1 MKPLISETNSSFKWF
16 ILATATFVT
25 MLYAMN
31 VTIASIALSDMRGAM
46 GATQDQISWV
56 VTGNIVATAIFTPF
70 AGWLSSRIQI
80 RTILI
85 FSVLGFIISS
95 IFCGMSN
102 SLEEIVF
109 FRVAQG
115 VFGAPLPPLSQ
126 TLVLAIFPKRQI
138 SLAMAVWGMG
148 TILGPVIAPTIGGY
162 LGELLNWRWIF
173 YTLVPFGFCALF
185 AVMITVPK
193 KPVQGG
199 LSLDWIG
206 FLALACSVAALQIMF
221 DRGERNSWF
230 DSTETIIEF
239 GVAIIGFYIFITH
252 SLTTKKPF
260 INLSIF
266 KDRNY
271 TVGLILIFFFGMLNF
286 VPMVIFPP
294 LLQELRG
301 YPQSVIGIILGIRGI
316 GTFIGFAIIAIT
328 SRIDP
333 RIIIFFGFGIQAVS
347 GLYMSTFDINM
358 TFSNIAWASLVQ
370 GLGVG
375 LTWPPVSVICF
386 ATLSNKFHGEATAM
400 FHLIRNIGS
409 SFFIS
414 VSVAVVLHMGQINF
428 EEMGAMV
435 SLWNQGINFN
445 DIIDTLD
452 NLSIAKLTNEL
463 NRQSLMVGYIDAFK
477 LYAWVGFLSIPL
489 IFLIKVKKKENK

>member
-1 MKPLISETNSSFKWF
+1 MNPVISQSNSSFKWF

-85 FSVLGFIISS
+85 FSVSGFIVAS
-95 IFCGMSN
+95 ILCGLSN

-109 FRVAQG
+109 ARVAQG
-115 VFGAPLPPLSQ
+115 IFGAPLPPLSQ
-126 TLVLAIFPKRQI
+126 TLVLGAFPVKQR
-138 SLAMAVWGMG
+138 SLAMAIWGMG

-173 YTLVPFGFCALF
+173 YTLVPFGFCAII
-185 AVMITVPK
+185 AVIAVVPR
-193 KPVQGG
+193 KPVSGG
-199 LSLDWIG
+199 VSLDWLG

-230 DSTETIIEF
+230 ESSETIIEC
-239 GVAIIGFYIFITH
+239 GIALLGFYIFIVH
-252 SLTTKKPF
+252 SLTSKKPF
-260 INLSIF
+260 INLIIF

-271 TVGLILIFFFGMLNF
+271 TVGLVLIFFFGMLNF
-286 VPMVIFPP
+286 VPMVFFPP

-301 YPQSVIGIILGIRGI
+301 YPQSVIGLILGIRGI
-316 GTFIGFAIIAIT
+316 GTFLGFAIIAFT
-328 SRIDP
+328 GRVDP
-333 RIIIFFGFGIQAVS
+333 RILIFFGFGIQAIS

-375 LTWPPVSVICF
+375 LTWPPISVICF
-386 ATLSNKFHGEATAM
+386 ATLSNRYFGEATAM

-414 VSVAVVLHMGQINF
+414 VSIAVVLHMGQINF
-428 EEMGAMV
+428 EEIGSMV
-435 SLWNQGINFN
+435 SLWNQGISFN
-445 DIIDTLD
+445 
-452 NLSIAKLTNEL
+452 NLSNSLNDLNITKLTNEL
-463 NRQSLMVGYIDAFK
+463 NRQSLMVGYIDAFR
-477 LYAWVGFLSIPL
+477 LYFWVGILSIPL
-489 IFLIKVKKKENK
+489 IFLIKINKDS

>member
-1 MKPLISETNSSFKWF
+1 M
-16 ILATATFVT
+16 
-25 MLYAMN
+25 
-31 VTIASIALSDMRGAM
+31 SD
-46 GATQDQISWV
+46 
-56 VTGNIVATAIFTPF
+56 
-70 AGWLSSRIQI
+70 
-80 RTILI
+80 
-85 FSVLGFIISS
+85 
-95 IFCGMSN
+95 
-102 SLEEIVF
+102 SLEEIVIA
-109 FRVAQG
+109 RVAQG

-126 TLVLAIFPKRQI
+126 TLVLAVFPKKQI
-138 SLAMAVWGMG
+138 SVAMAIWGMG

-173 YTLVPFGFCALF
+173 YTLVPFGLCALL
-185 AVMITVPK
+185 AVMATVPK
-193 KPVQGG
+193 RPTDGG
-199 LSLDWIG
+199 LKLDWIG
-206 FLALACSVAALQIMF
+206 FLALASSVAALQIMF

-230 DSTETIIEF
+230 ESTETIIEC
-239 GVAIIGFYIFITH
+239 GIAIFGFYIFIAH
-252 SLTTKKPF
+252 SLTTNKPF
-260 INLSIF
+260 INLNIF

-301 YPQSVIGIILGIRGI
+301 YPQSVIGLILGVRGI
-316 GTFIGFAIIAIT
+316 GTFIGFAIIAFT
-328 SRIDP
+328 GRVDP

-347 GLYMSTFDINM
+347 GFYMSTFDINM
-358 TFSNIAWASLVQ
+358 TFSNIVWASLVQ

-428 EEMGAMV
+428 EEIGSTV
-435 SLWNQGINFN
+435 SLWNQGINFSGVIN
-445 DIIDTLD
+445 SLD
-452 NLSIAKLTNEL
+452 DLNITKLTNEL

-477 LYAWVGFLSIPL
+477 LYSWVGFLSIPL
-489 IFLIKVKKKENK
+489 IFLIKITKTQNN

>member
-1 MKPLISETNSSFKWF
+1 MSPLISETNTSFKWF

-80 RTILI
+80 RTILF
-85 FSVLGFIISS
+85 FSVIGFTISS
-95 IFCGMSN
+95 IFCGISD
-102 SLEEIVF
+102 SLEEIVIA
-109 FRVAQG
+109 RVAQG
-115 VFGAPLPPLSQ
+115 IFGAPLPPLSQ
-126 TLVLAIFPKRQI
+126 TLVLAVFPKRQI
-138 SLAMAVWGMG
+138 SVAMAVWGMG

-173 YTLVPFGFCALF
+173 YTLVPFGFCALL
-185 AVMITVPK
+185 AVIATVPK
-193 KPVQGG
+193 RPVEGG
-199 LSLDWIG
+199 MHLDWVG
-206 FLALACSVAALQIMF
+206 FFALACSVAALQIMF

-230 DSTETIIEF
+230 ESTEIIVEC
-239 GVAIIGFYIFITH
+239 GIAILGFYIFIAH
-252 SLTTKKPF
+252 SLTAKSPF
-260 INLSIF
+260 INLNIF

-301 YPQSVIGIILGIRGI
+301 YPQSVIGLILGVRGI
-316 GTFIGFAIIAIT
+316 GTFIGFAIIAFT
-328 SRIDP
+328 GRIDP
-333 RIIIFFGFGIQAVS
+333 RIIIFFGFSIQAVS
-347 GLYMSTFDINM
+347 GFYMSTFDINM
-358 TFSNIAWASLVQ
+358 TFSNIVWASLIQ

-428 EEMGAMV
+428 EEIGASV
-435 SLWNQGINFN
+435 SMWNHGLNFDGIVNSLN
-445 DIIDTLD
+445 DLNI
-452 NLSIAKLTNEL
+452 SKLTNEL
-463 NRQSLMVGYIDAFK
+463 NRQSLMIGYIDAFK
-477 LYAWVGFLSIPL
+477 LYSWVGFLSIPL
-489 IFLIKVKKKENK
+489 IFLIKIKKS

>member
-1 MKPLISETNSSFKWF
+1 M
-16 ILATATFVT
+16 
-25 MLYAMN
+25 
-31 VTIASIALSDMRGAM
+31 
-46 GATQDQISWV
+46 
-56 VTGNIVATAIFTPF
+56 AI
-70 AGWLSSRIQI
+70 
-80 RTILI
+80 
-85 FSVLGFIISS
+85 
-95 IFCGMSN
+95 
-102 SLEEIVF
+102 
-109 FRVAQG
+109 
-115 VFGAPLPPLSQ
+115 
-126 TLVLAIFPKRQI
+126 
-138 SLAMAVWGMG
+138 WGMG

-173 YTLVPFGFCALF
+173 YTLVPFGFCALL
-185 AVMITVPK
+185 AVIATVPK
-193 KPVQGG
+193 RPVEGG
-199 LSLDWIG
+199 MHLDWVG

-230 DSTETIIEF
+230 DSTETIIEC
-239 GVAIIGFYIFITH
+239 GIAIIGFYIFITH

-301 YPQSVIGIILGIRGI
+301 YPQSIIGLILGMRGI
-316 GTFIGFAIIAIT
+316 GTFVGFAIIAFT

-333 RIIIFFGFGIQAVS
+333 RIIIFFGFGIQAIS

-358 TFSNIAWASLVQ
+358 TFSHIAWASLVQ

-414 VSVAVVLHMGQINF
+414 VSVAVVLHMGQINY
-428 EEMGAMV
+428 EEIGSTV
-435 SLWNQGINFN
+435 SLWNQGINFSGVIN
-445 DIIDTLD
+445 SLD
-452 NLSIAKLTNEL
+452 DLNVTKLTNEL

-489 IFLIKVKKKENK
+489 IFLIKITKTQNV

>member
-1 MKPLISETNSSFKWF
+1 LNPVISQSNSSFKWF

-85 FSVLGFIISS
+85 FSVSGFIVAS
-95 IFCGMSN
+95 ILCGLSN

-109 FRVAQG
+109 ARVAQG
-115 VFGAPLPPLSQ
+115 IFGAPLPPLSQ
-126 TLVLAIFPKRQI
+126 TLVLGAFPVKQR
-138 SLAMAVWGMG
+138 SLAMAIWGMG

-173 YTLVPFGFCALF
+173 YTLVPFGFCAII
-185 AVMITVPK
+185 AVIAVVPR
-193 KPVQGG
+193 KPVSGG
-199 LSLDWIG
+199 VSLDWLG

-230 DSTETIIEF
+230 ESSETIIEC
-239 GVAIIGFYIFITH
+239 GIALLGFYIFIVH
-252 SLTTKKPF
+252 SLTSKKPF
-260 INLSIF
+260 INLIIF

-271 TVGLILIFFFGMLNF
+271 TVGLVLIFFFGMLNF

-301 YPQSVIGIILGIRGI
+301 YPQSVIGLILGIRGI
-316 GTFIGFAIIAIT
+316 GTFLGFAIIAFT
-328 SRIDP
+328 GRVDP
-333 RIIIFFGFGIQAVS
+333 RILIFFGFGIQAIS

-375 LTWPPVSVICF
+375 LTWPPISVICF
-386 ATLSNKFHGEATAM
+386 ATLSNRYFGEATAM

-414 VSVAVVLHMGQINF
+414 VSIAVVLHMGQINF
-428 EEMGAMV
+428 EEIGSMV
-435 SLWNQGINFN
+435 SLWNQGISFN
-445 DIIDTLD
+445 
-452 NLSIAKLTNEL
+452 NLSNSLNDLNITKLTNEL
-463 NRQSLMVGYIDAFK
+463 NRQSLMVGYIDAFR
-477 LYAWVGFLSIPL
+477 LYFWVGILSIPL
-489 IFLIKVKKKENK
+489 IFLIKINKDS

>member
-1 MKPLISETNSSFKWF
+1 MKPLISENNTSFKWF

-80 RTILI
+80 RHILTV
-85 FSVLGFIISS
+85 SVLGFIVSS
-95 IFCGMSN
+95 IFCGMSD
-102 SLEEIVF
+102 SLEEIVIA
-109 FRVAQG
+109 RVAQG

-126 TLVLAIFPKRQI
+126 TLVLAAFPRKQI
-138 SLAMAVWGMG
+138 SLAMAIWGMG

-185 AVMITVPK
+185 AVLATVPK
-193 KPVQGG
+193 RSTSSAM
-199 LSLDWIG
+199 SLDWIG
-206 FLALACSVAALQIMF
+206 FIALACSVAALQIMF

-230 DSTETIIEF
+230 ESTETIIEC
-239 GVAIIGFYIFITH
+239 GVAIIGLYIFITH
-252 SLTTKKPF
+252 SLTTKQPF
-260 INLSIF
+260 INLTIF

-271 TVGLILIFFFGMLNF
+271 SVGLILIFFFGMLNF

-301 YPQSVIGIILGIRGI
+301 YPQSVIGIILAMRGL
-316 GTFIGFAIIAIT
+316 GTFVGFAIIAFT
-328 SRIDP
+328 GRVDP
-333 RIIIFFGFGIQAVS
+333 RIIIFFGFAIQAIS
-347 GLYMSTFDINM
+347 GWYMSTFDINM
-358 TFSNIAWASLVQ
+358 TFTNIAWASLVQ

-400 FHLIRNIGS
+400 FHLVRNIGS
-409 SFFIS
+409 SFCIS
-414 VSVAVVLHMGQINF
+414 VSVAVVLHMGQVNF
-428 EEMGAMV
+428 GEIGSLV
-435 SLWNQGINFN
+435 SLWNQGLSFNGIINN
-445 DIIDTLD
+445 LD
-452 NLSIAKLTNEL
+452 ELNIQKLTNEL

-477 LYAWVGFLSIPL
+477 LFSWVAFFSIPL
-489 IFLIKVKKKENK
+489 IFLIKINKEK

>member
-1 MKPLISETNSSFKWF
+1 MNPVISQSNSSFKWF

-85 FSVLGFIISS
+85 FSVSGFIVAS
-95 IFCGMSN
+95 ILCGLSN

-109 FRVAQG
+109 ARVAQG
-115 VFGAPLPPLSQ
+115 IFGAPLPPLSQ
-126 TLVLAIFPKRQI
+126 TLVLGAFPVKQR
-138 SLAMAVWGMG
+138 SLAMAIWGMG

-173 YTLVPFGFCALF
+173 YTLVPFGFCAII
-185 AVMITVPK
+185 AVIAVVPR
-193 KPVQGG
+193 KPVSGG
-199 LSLDWIG
+199 VSLDWLG

-230 DSTETIIEF
+230 ESSETIIEC
-239 GVAIIGFYIFITH
+239 GIALLGFYIFIVH
-252 SLTTKKPF
+252 SLTSKKSF
-260 INLSIF
+260 INLIIF

-271 TVGLILIFFFGMLNF
+271 TVGLVLIFFFGMLNF

-301 YPQSVIGIILGIRGI
+301 YPQSVIGLILGIRGI
-316 GTFIGFAIIAIT
+316 GTFLGFAIIAFT
-328 SRIDP
+328 GRVDP
-333 RIIIFFGFGIQAVS
+333 RILIFFGFGIQAIS

-375 LTWPPVSVICF
+375 LTWPPISVICF
-386 ATLSNKFHGEATAM
+386 ATLSNRYFGEATAM

-414 VSVAVVLHMGQINF
+414 VSIAVVLHMGQINF
-428 EEMGAMV
+428 EEIGSMV
-435 SLWNQGINFN
+435 SLWNQGISFN
-445 DIIDTLD
+445 
-452 NLSIAKLTNEL
+452 NLSNSLNDLNITKLTNEL
-463 NRQSLMVGYIDAFK
+463 NRQSLMVGYIDAFR
-477 LYAWVGFLSIPL
+477 LYFWVGILSIPL
-489 IFLIKVKKKENK
+489 IFLIKINKDS

>member
-1 MKPLISETNSSFKWF
+1 LNTLVIETQSSFKWF

-70 AGWLSSRIQI
+70 AGWLTSRIQI

-95 IFCGMSN
+95 IFCGLSN

-126 TLVLAIFPKRQI
+126 TLVLAAFPIKQR
-138 SLAMAVWGMG
+138 SLAMAIWGMG

-162 LGELLNWRWIF
+162 LGELLDWRWIF

-185 AVMITVPK
+185 AVIAVVPK
-193 KPVQGG
+193 KPVTGG

-230 DSTETIIEF
+230 ESSETIIEC
-239 GVAIIGFYIFITH
+239 GVAMLGFYIFIFH
-252 SLTTKKPF
+252 SLTSKRPF
-260 INLSIF
+260 INLTIF

-301 YPQSVIGIILGIRGI
+301 YPQSVIGLILGIRGI
-316 GTFIGFAIIAIT
+316 GTFLGFFIIAFT
-328 SRIDP
+328 GRVDP
-333 RIIIFFGFGIQAVS
+333 RIIIFFGFFIQAIS

-358 TFSNIAWASLVQ
+358 SFSNIAWASLVQ

-386 ATLSNKFHGEATAM
+386 ATLSNKYHGEATAM

-414 VSVAVVLHMGQINF
+414 VSVAIVLHMGQVNF
-428 EEMGAMV
+428 EEIGSMV
-435 SLWNQGINFN
+435 SIWNQGINFN
-445 DIIDTLD
+445 NLEKSLD
-452 NLSIAKLTNEL
+452 ALSVTKLTNEL

-477 LYAWVGFLSIPL
+477 VYSWVGFLSIPL
-489 IFLIKVKKKENK
+489 IFLIRIKKEN